1 MKYVNLLNICIFT
14 SFVMSCGNSEVT
26 EATFTSKVVQRE
38 ICTETVS
45 EEVAETDE
53 ETEPTIECARYEINH
68 ILRFKLIEDAE
79 DRVWIQ
85 GWLIDGKA
93 HRSWLGTRD
102 QEGGFLFTRTVT
114 TENEATGCSNVENQI
129 LSISFP
135 DGISGF
141 EDVGGVCTPMIGRET
156 IVSTTSAGCNENELG
171 NIRTIN
177 KRWEEDPTCDES
189 VEISFTEAE

>member
-1 MKYVNLLNICIFT
+1 MSSIKEISICILMSFLAGCTT
-14 SFVMSCGNSEVT
+14 SDVM
-26 EATFTSKVVQRE
+26 EATFTSKVVQRD

-45 EEVAETDE
+45 EDDSEADE
-53 ETEPTIECARYEINH
+53 ETEPVVECARYEVNR

-79 DRVWIQ
+79 NRVWIQ
-85 GWLIDGKA
+85 GWLIDGNA

-114 TENEATGCSNVENQI
+114 TENEATGCSNVESQV

-135 DGISGF
+135 EGISGF

-171 NIRTIN
+171 SIRTIN

>member
-1 MKYVNLLNICIFT
+1 MNRLPLLGICLLT
-14 SFVMSCGNSEVT
+14 SFLVGCGNTEVM

-45 EEVAETDE
+45 EEDAEADE
-53 ETEPTIECARYEINH
+53 ETEPVIDCARYEINH
-68 ILRFKLIEDAE
+68 ILRYKLIEDAE
-79 DRVWIQ
+79 KRVWIQ

-93 HRSWLGTRD
+93 HRNWLGTRD
-102 QEGGFLFTRTVT
+102 QEGGFLFTRIVT
-114 TENEATGCSNVENQI
+114 TENDATGCSNVESQI
-129 LSISFP
+129 LSITFP
-135 DGISGF
+135 EGISSL

-171 NIRTIN
+171 SIRTIN

-189 VEISFTEAE
+189 VAISFTEAE